1 VTSLYGNEFE
11 KSLNKEMINKVLFD
25 EIDKKLI
32 TDLQDPTYEN
42 LMKIAINYSDGII
55 MGSEN
60 VSKKTVAYLKDY
72 KKPILDFQ
80 PKDSFSESYVEFYN
94 NLFD

>member
-1 VTSLYGNEFE
+1 
-11 KSLNKEMINKVLFD
+11 
-25 EIDKKLI
+25 
-32 TDLQDPTYEN
+32 
-42 LMKIAINYSDGII
+42 
-55 MGSEN
+55 
-60 VSKKTVAYLKDY
+60 LKDY

>member
-1 VTSLYGNEFE
+1 LYGNEFD

-60 VSKKTVAYLKDY
+60 VSEKTIAYLKDY

>member
-1 VTSLYGNEFE
+1 
-11 KSLNKEMINKVLFD
+11 
-25 EIDKKLI
+25 
-32 TDLQDPTYEN
+32 
-42 LMKIAINYSDGII
+42 MKIAINYSDGII

-60 VSKKTVAYLKDY
+60 VSKKTVAYLQGY